1 MLNKLDKRFF
11 VKLATFFESER
22 VLVSLDKIEGIASRF
37 LRENENVE
45 VLLKRLQKAGYIELI
60 FTDKRGAPFVYMVML
75 KSGAD
80 FLREKKNRKKEVG
93 LKIILAFLSATIT
106 FIFGKILYAFF
117 S

>member
-1 MLNKLDKRFF
+1 M
-11 VKLATFFESER
+11 
-22 VLVSLDKIEGIASRF
+22 SLDKIEGIASRF